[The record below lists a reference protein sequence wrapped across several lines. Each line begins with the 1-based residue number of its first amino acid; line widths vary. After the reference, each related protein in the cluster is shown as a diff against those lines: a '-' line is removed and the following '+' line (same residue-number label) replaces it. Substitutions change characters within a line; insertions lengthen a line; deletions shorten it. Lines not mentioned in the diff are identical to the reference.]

1 MTINRLFPPLPTRKG
16 TPVSSLLLFLGVALV
31 LIFTVGINAR
41 AFRLLME
48 HLGIRHRGDDSPA
61 VPEPEEDLFERRD

>member
-1 MTINRLFPPLPTRKG
+1 M
-16 TPVSSLLLFLGVALV
+16 SSLILFLGVALV

-41 AFRLLME
+41 ALRLLME